1 MRILVVNKK
10 VYINILEGAFRMDFN
25 EKTIDIKNIY
35 KGKIIDVNLHTVD
48 LPNGKQS
55 TREIVN
61 HPGGVAII
69 AYRNKETIL
78 LVEQFR
84 KPIEKVILELPAG
97 KIEKGEDIELC
108 GIRELE
114 EETGYKAKEFKYLG
128 KVVSSPGF
136 CDEYIYIYKADDLYK
151 GEDNLGDE
159 DEFINVKEIKIDRV
173 KEMIKSGEIIDAK
186 TISALMFL

>member
-1 MRILVVNKK
+1 
-10 VYINILEGAFRMDFN
+10 MDFN

-69 AYRNKETIL
+69 AYKDKETIL

-84 KPIEKVILELPAG
+84 KPIEKSILELPAG

-108 GIRELE
+108 GMRELE
-114 EETGYKAKEFKYLG
+114 EETGYKAKEFEYLG
-128 KVVSSPGF
+128 KIVSSPGF
-136 CDEYIYIYKADDLYK
+136 CDEYIYIYKADCLHK

-159 DEFINVKEIKIDRV
+159 DEFINIKEMKIDKV

-186 TISALMFL
+186 TISAFMFI

>member
-1 MRILVVNKK
+1 MN
-10 VYINILEGAFRMDFN
+10 FN
-25 EKTIDIKNIY
+25 EKTVDIKSIY
-35 KGKIIDVNLHTVD
+35 KGKIIDVNLHTVE
-48 LPNGKQS
+48 LPNGMES
-55 TREIVN
+55 SREIVN
-61 HPGGVAII
+61 HPGGVAVI
-69 AYRNKETIL
+69 AYKDKETIL

-84 KPIEKVILELPAG
+84 KPIEKNILELPAG
-97 KIEKGEDIELC
+97 KLEKGEDIELC

-128 KVVSSPGF
+128 KIVSSPGF

-159 DEFINVKEIKIDRV
+159 DEFISVKEMKVDKV

-186 TISALMFL
+186 TISAFMFL